1 MFLVQ
6 FEVRTGYEIVWSKSV
21 IDGYDFSG
29 LDFKVL
35 PSGIHEFDK
44 ATVLVSHLHSDKVYY
59 GLGTFR
65 QHIVGQNQPRQ
76 NNQNDEIDGQIQI
89 EVHSENDTT
98 KNEND
103 ENNNNDG
110 VDSKTVNRKNSA
122 NGPVDRS
129 TVKVYS
135 LGIICDPATKE
146 SGSRSGSGS
155 GSGFGSVGSKTMT
168 PLTSDSITRSSES
181 WKPNEFISN
190 GWEYIEVLDSTL
202 VHFLQTE
209 QYDNFD
215 IFNQL
220 YDRIVVQKLSSEPH
234 LPVSSSSSR
243 FLSNSSVK
251 LTPNVHH
258 HLLTKLPQMFKTV
271 GPFIFALY
279 KQSLL
284 RKRIIFFAK
293 NHRHHLLDKESIEND
308 SDSVENDIYFNHS
321 AFTYL
326 LSLISVIPHDIETVS
341 KDEKKHSYS
350 QPIYNI
356 GLNDL
361 DSDDLLKTSGYI
373 ASTSDDILMFQR
385 DLYDIGV
392 ILDDSVTVYNHSDIK
407 DMNIDDSK
415 RIRATIKDY
424 KKFKLIYKPISC
436 SRQDDTH
443 HTIFTNNTNISTDDL
458 NSLYTAASVETSAN
472 PDEYDDILAD
482 SGSVYVDEPKW
493 WLDYATEPISW
504 RESIWQAFS
513 WFASAGQVDSDSAA
527 DTATSATSLRK
538 TNLDLFELIKTIGY
552 FHKLTKKW
560 FYLVNEIITEQLDD
574 LVPQGESLHGRPEVE
589 CPHGEDDDEVN
600 TSLLSSLTSSSKIR
614 VELTYQ
620 DIVDMELD
628 PYSEADL
635 QFVREFVLLYWGS
648 VVDSVEIGIGFTS
661 ICC

>member
-1 MFLVQ
+1 
-6 FEVRTGYEIVWSKSV
+6 
-21 IDGYDFSG
+21 
-29 LDFKVL
+29 
-35 PSGIHEFDK
+35 
-44 ATVLVSHLHSDKVYY
+44 
-59 GLGTFR
+59 
-65 QHIVGQNQPRQ
+65 
-76 NNQNDEIDGQIQI
+76 
-89 EVHSENDTT
+89 
-98 KNEND
+98 
-103 ENNNNDG
+103 
-110 VDSKTVNRKNSA
+110 
-122 NGPVDRS
+122 
-129 TVKVYS
+129 
-135 LGIICDPATKE
+135 
-146 SGSRSGSGS
+146 
-155 GSGFGSVGSKTMT
+155 
-168 PLTSDSITRSSES
+168 
-181 WKPNEFISN
+181 
-190 GWEYIEVLDSTL
+190 
-202 VHFLQTE
+202 
-209 QYDNFD
+209 
-215 IFNQL
+215 
-220 YDRIVVQKLSSEPH
+220 
-234 LPVSSSSSR
+234 
-243 FLSNSSVK
+243 
-251 LTPNVHH
+251 
-258 HLLTKLPQMFKTV
+258 MFKTV

-552 FHKLTKKW
+552 FHKLA
-560 FYLVNEIITEQLDD
+560 YEE
-574 LVPQGESLHGRPEVE
+574 
-589 CPHGEDDDEVN
+589 
-600 TSLLSSLTSSSKIR
+600 
-614 VELTYQ
+614 
-620 DIVDMELD
+620 M
-628 PYSEADL
+628 
-635 QFVREFVLLYWGS
+635 VLLGERDYHRAA
-648 VVDSVEIGIGFTS
+648 
-661 ICC
+661 